1 MLLQIQQRTKVLLRL
16 QTYRQDKFEVIPL
29 TINQKARHGIKLGTL
44 TLQREDTARKNLTR
58 LKKGINFRAR
68 VTAVG
73 LSIEPINI

>member
-44 TLQREDTARKNLTR
+44 TLQTEDTARKKFN
-58 LKKGINFRAR
+58 
-68 VTAVG
+68 TAQKRHQFQG
-73 LSIEPINI
+73 